1 MGHQVIEAATVDEA
15 LALSDIPGLNWV
27 ISDLRLGPEDG
38 VSLLTQLAHR
48 APGLQLALMTS
59 VPATDPRREEAASR
73 WPVLPKPVDRVQL
86 ARLFCTGRG
95 GMNEPLVT
103 ILDDEPQIRTMLSDA
118 LTEAGF
124 RTAAF
129 ARATEFEAALKR
141 QTPDVCLVDLGLPD
155 RDGLALVH
163 RLALESGAAIII
175 ISGRAQ
181 VQDRVTG
188 LELGADDYIIKP
200 FDPAEVVARIRA
212 RLRVPASAPKPWRRR
227 SSTAGPRISTA
238 TCWSRT
244 TATEVALSHAEG
256 EVLRLFPRKP
266 QAPDFP
272 QQMQESLGGAAGES
286 FDRAMDVRISRL
298 RTKLGEDPKN
308 PRLIKTIYGAG
319 YIFLGDVTWR

>member
-1 MGHQVIEAATVDEA
+1 M
-15 LALSDIPGLNWV
+15 
-27 ISDLRLGPEDG
+27 
-38 VSLLTQLAHR
+38 TQ
-48 APGLQLALMTS
+48 
-59 VPATDPRREEAASR
+59 
-73 WPVLPKPVDRVQL
+73 
-86 ARLFCTGRG
+86 
-95 GMNEPLVT
+95 PLVA
-103 ILDDEPQIRTMLSDA
+103 ILDDEPQIRALLSDT

-124 RTAAF
+124 RTATYG
-129 ARATEFEAALKR
+129 RAADFEAALAR
-141 QTPDVCLVDLGLPD
+141 STPDVCLVDLGLPD

-212 RLRVPASAPKPWRRR
+212 RLRSPKAAGHTHD
-227 SSTAGPRISTA
+227 TARFNGWTA
-238 TCWSRT
+238 HFDRYLL
-244 TATEVALSHAEG
+244 VAEDGRETSFSHAEG
-256 EVLRLFPRKP
+256 EVLRLFLE
-266 QAPDFP
+266 APKRLITR

-298 RTKLGEDPKN
+298 RTKLGEDPRN

-319 YIFLGDVTWR
+319 YIFLGDVSWG